1 VKIPNHIKQVSSSLS
16 IIGLVVLLVFSP
28 CKVRNSFQNI
38 FELPVTEVSNKSIS
52 SLKNN
57 GCDVSTDTKIV
68 ISKSYNK
75 LQISQTVLSKKSIFN
90 TSVITSSKK
99 QISQNYSARGE
110 IPPLAP
116 YYILYQ
122 NNKAYL

>member
-1 VKIPNHIKQVSSSLS
+1 MKIPNHIKQATSALS
-16 IIGLVVLLVFSP
+16 IIGLVLLLVFSP

-38 FELPVTEVSNKSIS
+38 FELPTTEVSNKSIS
-52 SLKNN
+52 SLKNRV
-57 GCDVSTDTKIV
+57 CDVSIDAEIV
-68 ISKSYNK
+68 ISKSYNN
-75 LQISQTVLSKKSIFN
+75 LQISQAVLSKKSIFN
-90 TSVITSSKK
+90 TSVIASSKK

>member
-1 VKIPNHIKQVSSSLS
+1 MKRPNHIKQATSALS
-16 IIGLVVLLVFSP
+16 IIGLVLLLVFSP

-38 FELPVTEVSNKSIS
+38 FELPTTEVSNKSIS
-52 SLKNN
+52 SLKNRV
-57 GCDVSTDTKIV
+57 CDVSIDAEIV
-68 ISKSYNK
+68 ISKSYNN
-75 LQISQTVLSKKSIFN
+75 LQISQAVLSKKSIFN
-90 TSVITSSKK
+90 TSVIASSKK